1 MHFSID
7 LRTQKLVRAGV
18 PERKANLGLGIPRAI
33 ADAVIRYYTLH
44 NAGQTLAVSAVWKI
58 LQRNFSP
65 PMLQLTAEALKPS
78 ALAEP
83 LPRLAAA
90 AQRWRALT
98 S

>member
-1 MHFSID
+1 M
-7 LRTQKLVRAGV
+7 
-18 PERKANLGLGIPRAI
+18 PERKENLGLGIPRAI

-83 LPRLAAA
+83 LPRLALSAVAA